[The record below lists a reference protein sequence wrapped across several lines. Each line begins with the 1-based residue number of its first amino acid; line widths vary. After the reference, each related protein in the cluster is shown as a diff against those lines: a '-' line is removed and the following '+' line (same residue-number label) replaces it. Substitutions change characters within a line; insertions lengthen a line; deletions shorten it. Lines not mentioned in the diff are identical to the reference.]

1 MDKILLVPGLH
12 DSGPDHWQSRW
23 HLHFPHW
30 QRMRGLPW
38 DKPNL
43 TVWSAKLASKLKSRR
58 GRVHL
63 VAHSFGALTAIA
75 AARLQPHKI
84 ASILLVAPADPTRF
98 GIADERL
105 AGPLLVTVH
114 RRENWGD
121 EVAGIC
127 RAIARLATANPDM
140 RVLFPVHLNPV
151 IKQAVYPLLG
161 HLPNVTLT
169 EPLDYLAMQQAIAD
183 AWLVMTDSG
192 GLQEEAPTYGVP
204 LLVLREETERPEAV
218 ESGYAQLMGTDEER
232 IVQRV
237 SELWQV
243 GDFAPRVMANPF
255 GDGQACARIVAIMAD
270 ALLR

>member
-12 DSGPDHWQSRW
+12 DSGPAHWQSRW

-105 AGPLLVTVH
+105 AGPLLVSAQMVASRNDPWMSFERAEYWSGSGRCRCLMPVRRVISMPSPVTGSGIRDCICSATFTV
-114 RRENWGD
+114 G
-121 EVAGIC
+121 
-127 RAIARLATANPDM
+127 
-140 RVLFPVHLNPV
+140 
-151 IKQAVYPLLG
+151 
-161 HLPNVTLT
+161 
-169 EPLDYLAMQQAIAD
+169 
-183 AWLVMTDSG
+183 
-192 GLQEEAPTYGVP
+192 
-204 LLVLREETERPEAV
+204 
-218 ESGYAQLMGTDEER
+218 
-232 IVQRV
+232 
-237 SELWQV
+237 
-243 GDFAPRVMANPF
+243 PRW
-255 GDGQACARIVAIMAD
+255 
-270 ALLR
+270 